1 MRIDGLF
8 RPDDF
13 SNAARQPEDEV
24 QMYTWADAT
33 LAELSTLVMEVEGR
47 ARRDGAEIIFATVFI
62 PEHRAGMPSLRQLG
76 KIVVNRKVCHALHT
90 LPHPLRNC
98 VT

>member
-1 MRIDGLF
+1 
-8 RPDDF
+8 
-13 SNAARQPEDEV
+13 
-24 QMYTWADAT
+24 MYTWADAT